1 MMLFFCVLLLS
12 TSCNAMQN
20 DQIEQEVNSWFTG
33 PLEQKSSNNS
43 FLLSNQEE
51 QELQKLF
58 TSDLSVNNR
67 LYVEPKESTIKPV
80 NATLQENAHI
90 WRAIKESEKYRHVTK
105 RSHQKIDNYD
115 NIYNL
120 CIKKSGNT
128 TVAIQPN
135 HKRTTAQSISFNIF
149 VVKSN
154 AKKKYRKYEVCL
166 PNGYFAKNANIS
178 ELEQGKTSIEFTK

>member
-1 MMLFFCVLLLS
+1 MHID
-12 TSCNAMQN
+12 N
-20 DQIEQEVNSWFTG
+20 IEQEVNSWFMG

-43 FLLSNQEE
+43 FMLSNQEE

-58 TSDLSVNNR
+58 TGDLSVNNR
-67 LYVEPKESTIKPV
+67 LHVEPKGSTIKPV
-80 NATLQENAHI
+80 DATLQENAYI
-90 WRAIKESEKYRHVTK
+90 WGSIKESEKYRHVTN
-105 RSHQKIDNYD
+105 RSHQKINNYK
-115 NIYNL
+115 NIYDL

-135 HKRTTAQSISFNIF
+135 HKRTTAQSIAFNIF

-166 PNGYFAKNANIS
+166 PNGYFAQDANIC
-178 ELEQGKTSIEFTK
+178 ELEEGKTSIEFTN